1 MNVSDSNLGVF
12 LLCDVC
18 EGEIMLP
25 EDFGD
30 TGCCTACG
38 IAYIFDRL
46 ELRESV
52 SA

>member
-1 MNVSDSNLGVF
+1 MNVTASDLGCV

-18 EGEIMLP
+18 EGEILLL
-25 EDFGD
+25 DDVSD

-38 IAYIFDRL
+38 IAYEFDSADQIT
-46 ELRESV
+46 SV